1 MPENTPDQIQID
13 NKENHIIPVI
23 CQEKSNLRKS
33 IGNNED
39 DMQRL
44 VAYMNQFEKENI
56 SNAVVTNQHHSS
68 LMSINQQTQ
77 LTSVQ
82 HQSNQQPD
90 EKSIGNSAVD
100 LPSIEEPSKL
110 RLSSSSLSSYGD
122 SLSNENNFEEQ
133 HVNQPESKTFESTG
147 TIQISPNE
155 LNPMIVTTQN
165 LNNLL
170 KNSTCRPHEIDR
182 RTYIVNK
189 IYDNLDENVTETVNA
204 QLKNDNLNEDDQYEK
219 VILRHKD
226 TNENNDEVLLSKKD
240 EYDQKKV
247 EPVEYQEEHIY
258 VNVNKTVLKSKNKS
272 SEKPSVLT
280 HKEAESDETIKTPL
294 IRESTGFDVT
304 NTLKNLNHYENSSLF
319 QSEILDKNK
328 LNQLAK
334 ESSEHQVKQLSPNQK
349 IDSENFDANF
359 DTELVELNNQ
369 IEKLLTKNS
378 EDSVK
383 TEPLKDGKNTS
394 NEPLQREVRTKSE
407 GEEKNPTD
415 VDSTNDSPMRRMT
428 ISSINFGENSDVIV
442 TNNTNIKL
450 PEKPPVTLRSKS
462 ITSKQNSV
470 SKSVSND
477 EIQQR
482 VVANNVQSTKP
493 TETRASYKSKLE
505 SKKVGEEIVDSSSND
520 TNIKRKS
527 ALSSDEFK
535 RRKSDNNQ
543 SESDAKAQT
552 PKPGV
557 VLPKNRQSLS
567 TNTTPVIESD
577 TTSNLKNA
585 NKKSMSKSLQD
596 NSKLTNNN
604 PNSSHQHPNK
614 VSTVEDEKLS
624 VKTKIKLMESI
635 VKSSGNERS
644 SSSSSSGSSSRSPPR
659 SPKTIIEIV
668 PVQSF
673 LDKQK
678 PPPVAT
684 TRTNLNQAQHLSK
697 PSKFFANN
705 SESTETTSIAK
716 SLGSALPLKTS
727 SNESLSEVSIKENVM
742 FDTSEKVAKQPC
754 AAPNS
759 KEKRHTVK
767 ELMSKF
773 EPK

>member
-1 MPENTPDQIQID
+1 
-13 NKENHIIPVI
+13 
-23 CQEKSNLRKS
+23 
-33 IGNNED
+33 
-39 DMQRL
+39 
-44 VAYMNQFEKENI
+44 
-56 SNAVVTNQHHSS
+56 
-68 LMSINQQTQ
+68 
-77 LTSVQ
+77 
-82 HQSNQQPD
+82 
-90 EKSIGNSAVD
+90 
-100 LPSIEEPSKL
+100 
-110 RLSSSSLSSYGD
+110 
-122 SLSNENNFEEQ
+122 
-133 HVNQPESKTFESTG
+133 
-147 TIQISPNE
+147 
-155 LNPMIVTTQN
+155 
-165 LNNLL
+165 
-170 KNSTCRPHEIDR
+170 
-182 RTYIVNK
+182 
-189 IYDNLDENVTETVNA
+189 
-204 QLKNDNLNEDDQYEK
+204 
-219 VILRHKD
+219 
-226 TNENNDEVLLSKKD
+226 
-240 EYDQKKV
+240 
-247 EPVEYQEEHIY
+247 
-258 VNVNKTVLKSKNKS
+258 
-272 SEKPSVLT
+272 LT
-280 HKEAESDETIKTPL
+280 HQESESNDTIKTPL

-304 NTLKNLNHYENSSLF
+304 NALKKLNHYENSNLF

-328 LNQLAK
+328 SNPLDA

-378 EDSVK
+378 EDSIK
-383 TEPLKDGKNTS
+383 TDPLKDENKTS

-407 GEEKNPTD
+407 GEEKKPTN

-442 TNNTNIKL
+442 TNNTNVKQ

-482 VVANNVQSTKP
+482 VIANNVQSTKL

-505 SKKVGEEIVDSSSND
+505 SKKLGEEIVDSSSND

-543 SESDAKAQT
+543 SECDAKAQMVT

-614 VSTVEDEKLS
+614 VSTAEDEKLS

-635 VKSSGNERS
+635 VKSSSNERS

-673 LDKQK
+673 IDKQK
-678 PPPVAT
+678 PPPIAT
-684 TRTNLNQAQHLSK
+684 TRTNLNQAQYLSK
-697 PSKFFANN
+697 LSAIN
-705 SESTETTSIAK
+705 SESTETSSIAK
-716 SLGSALPLKTS
+716 ILGSALPLKTS
-727 SNESLSEVSIKENVM
+727 SNESLSEVSIKENFM
-742 FDTSEKVAKQPC
+742 IDTSEKVTKQPC